1 MVHRE
6 RAHRIWFNGVQWCS
20 MCQDKSGTIDA
31 IELQDVLCKLG
42 FSVNPL
48 QQLSGTQLE
57 VQALCFL
64 NCKYGPSRCR
74 HEFVVSV
81 K

>member
-1 MVHRE
+1 
-6 RAHRIWFNGVQWCS
+6 

-57 VQALCFL
+57 IRALWFL
-64 NCKYGPSRCR
+64 NCKHGPSRCR